1 MRVYH
6 GSDVRI
12 NEIDL
17 SKSKNLKDFGR
28 GFYVTKRFKDAQFRA
43 ASIAIANNTQPI
55 ITAFEYHEE
64 YPIAMGI
71 KMKKFETI
79 SEEWIEFIVMNRDT
93 RIAHPAHSFDIVE
106 GAMADDWFMETH
118 IDIKMQIDRYIKGKI
133 STKTLIE
140 KIKSKELINQ
150 ICFCTTESLF
160 ALELVEN
167 KFAIVP
173 SET

>member
-1 MRVYH
+1 LL
-6 GSDVRI
+6 I
-12 NEIDL
+12 
-17 SKSKNLKDFGR
+17 SK
-28 GFYVTKRFKDAQFRA
+28 FKHAQSRA
-43 ASIAIANNTQPI
+43 TDIAQANNTQPI
-55 ITAFEYHEE
+55 ITEFEYLEE
-64 YPIAMGI
+64 YPVAMGM

-79 SEEWIEFIVMNRDT
+79 SEEWIEFIVMNRDK

-106 GAMADDWFMETH
+106 GVMADDWFKERH

-140 KIKSKELINQ
+140 KIKSRELINQ

-160 ALELVEN
+160 ALELVED
-167 KFAIVP
+167 KFVIGIS